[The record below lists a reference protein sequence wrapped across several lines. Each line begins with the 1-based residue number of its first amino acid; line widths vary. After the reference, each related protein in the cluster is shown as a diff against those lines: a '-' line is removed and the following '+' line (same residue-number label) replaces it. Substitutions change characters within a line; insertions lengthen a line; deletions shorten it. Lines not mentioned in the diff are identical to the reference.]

1 MPVGGVGRQR
11 GRESRWR
18 SRGEKGREKGKTVA
32 LQRVDRKRE
41 EKDERTGDHVA
52 SEGERV
58 TQSWT

>member
-1 MPVGGVGRQR
+1 MGRQR
-11 GRESRWR
+11 GRESRQR
-18 SRGEKGREKGKTVA
+18 SRGERGTEKRKTVA

-41 EKDERTGDHVA
+41 EKDERTGDNVA